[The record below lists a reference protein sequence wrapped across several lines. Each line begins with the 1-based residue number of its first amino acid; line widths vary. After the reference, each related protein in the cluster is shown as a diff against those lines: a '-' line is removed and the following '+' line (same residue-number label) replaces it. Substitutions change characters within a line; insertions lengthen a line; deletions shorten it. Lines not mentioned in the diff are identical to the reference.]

1 MVLVMIS
8 TTSCLFIGSEDAL
21 RNQNPRDINVDG
33 FDVNTKSGQQIL
45 ENVKQTMLDEKIKTS
60 DWVSYCFREVDF
72 EKSEKGLT
80 SVRKN
85 TAMENIV
92 STKLITIEEYN
103 RMENKQET
111 LEQDEV
117 FVYSPNLDYKKGEQL
132 FAKEEYRVAKQ
143 LTKLSVQYDYVEN
156 FKGLIYVVVPS
167 EKQLFDLVGQSQN
180 GEVEKFN
187 FYLGVN
193 VDITDKQEIALSRKV
208 MQKIDNQDNLEYLSL
223 SSDCMADSKED
234 FLSIYGGLFFLG
246 IFLGL
251 LFTMAMV
258 LIIYYKQISEGYDD
272 KKRFEIMQKVGMSKW
287 EVKKSIQSQVKTVF
301 FLPLVTAVIHLA
313 FAFKMIRKLLSVLNL
328 TNVGLFITCT
338 IVTTAIFVV
347 LYAVVYLLTAK
358 IYYRIVE
365 S

>member
-1 MVLVMIS
+1 MVI
-8 TTSCLFIGSEDAL
+8 
-21 RNQNPRDINVDG
+21 
-33 FDVNTKSGQQIL
+33 
-45 ENVKQTMLDEKIKTS
+45 
-60 DWVSYCFREVDF
+60 
-72 EKSEKGLT
+72 
-80 SVRKN
+80 
-85 TAMENIV
+85 
-92 STKLITIEEYN
+92 
-103 RMENKQET
+103 
-111 LEQDEV
+111 
-117 FVYSPNLDYKKGEQL
+117 
-132 FAKEEYRVAKQ
+132 
-143 LTKLSVQYDYVEN
+143 
-156 FKGLIYVVVPS
+156 PS
-167 EKQLFDLVGQSQN
+167 EKQLFDLMGQSQE
-180 GEVEKFN
+180 GEIEKFN

-193 VDITDKQEIALSRKV
+193 VDATDKQEIALSKKI
-208 MQKIDNQDNLEYLSL
+208 MQKINNQNNLEYESL
-223 SSDCMADSKED
+223 SSGCMADSKED

-338 IVTTAIFVV
+338 LVTTAVFVV